1 MTKKLKIILI
11 VVVFILIAGGLLVW
25 KTWNWQGKMGDL
37 RSYVTSLFS
46 GEKVEE
52 LPADVK
58 AAYEALKNDP
68 SNTSAYIKIA
78 AWKRDQGQ
86 LADAI
91 KLYESALE
99 VKPDDTLLLMNS
111 AELYTR
117 NEQYAE
123 AAGAYVKVMESN
135 PKWLAAYRSLADL
148 YRYQMPERKIEIP
161 SILKRGLEA
170 NSENEIYFVAPLAIY
185 YKDFG
190 PEDEAI
196 RWYERLLELEPGNLT
211 AQKELEELKNK
222 Q

>member
-1 MTKKLKIILI
+1 MTKKVKIIIVI
-11 VVVFILIAGGLLVW
+11 VVIVLIAGGLLAW
-25 KTWNWQGKMGDL
+25 QTWRWQGKMGDL
-37 RSYVTSLFS
+37 RNYVVSLFT
-46 GEKVEE
+46 GEKEE
-52 LPADVK
+52 LPADIK
-58 AAYEALKNDP
+58 AAYETLKNDP
-68 SNTSAYIKIA
+68 SDTSAYMKIA

-86 LADAI
+86 LKEAI

-99 VKPDDTLLLMNS
+99 VRPDDTLLLMNI

-117 NEQYAE
+117 NQQYPE

-170 NSENEIYFVAPLAIY
+170 NSENELYFVGPLAVY

-190 PEDEAI
+190 PEEEAI
-196 RWYERLLELEPGNLT
+196 RWYERLIELDPTNTT
-211 AQKELEELKNK
+211 AKNELEELKSK
-222 Q
+222 

>member
-1 MTKKLKIILI
+1 MSKKTKIIIIAVI
-11 VVVFILIAGGLLVW
+11 VIIILIAGGFFAW
-25 KTWNWQGKMGDL
+25 KTWSWQGKMGDL
-37 RSYVTSLFS
+37 RNSIISLFTS
-46 GEKVEE
+46 EKEE
-52 LPADVK
+52 LPADIK
-58 AAYEALKNDP
+58 EAYETLKNDP
-68 SNTSAYIKIA
+68 SDTSAYIKIA
-78 AWKRDQGQ
+78 AWKRDKGDWE
-86 LADAI
+86 DAI

-99 VKPDDTLLLMNS
+99 VKPDDTLLLMNI

-196 RWYERLLELEPGNLT
+196 RWYERLLELDPENTT
-211 AQKELEELKNK
+211 AKNELEELKNK
-222 Q
+222 

>member
-11 VVVFILIAGGLLVW
+11 VVVIILIAGGLFAW
-25 KTWNWQGKMGDL
+25 KTWSWQGKMGDL
-37 RSYVTSLFS
+37 RNYVVSLFS
-46 GEKVEE
+46 GEKEE
-52 LPADVK
+52 LPADIQ
-58 AAYEALKNDP
+58 AAYDTLKNDP
-68 SNTSAYIKIA
+68 SDTSAYIKIA
-78 AWKRDQGQ
+78 AWKKDNGK
-86 LADAI
+86 LEDAI

-99 VKPDDTLLLMNS
+99 VKPDDTLLLMNI

-123 AAGAYVKVMESN
+123 AAGAYVKVMESD

-170 NSENEIYFVAPLAIY
+170 NSENELYFVGPLAIY

-190 PEDEAI
+190 PEEEAI
-196 RWYERLLELEPGNLT
+196 RWYERLIELDPENTT
-211 AQKELEELKNK
+211 AKNELEELKK
-222 Q
+222 